1 MEQRLQQELINIV
14 KGRVLIDEPMKDHT
28 TIKIGG
34 PADAF
39 VEPVDM
45 DDLQNVFMW
54 ADKNN
59 VPKMILGNGSNT
71 LVRDSGIRG
80 IVISLAKFDY
90 IKQNQEN
97 RLEVTVGAGFGLPR
111 LVLWSAENSLAG
123 LEGLAGIPGTVGGG
137 IIMNAGTKDHLISDH
152 LVNIKWINR
161 GRIVTVK
168 RENLEFHYRKLKI
181 QKGVVVIEATFLL
194 KEGNKLDLENKIEK
208 IRHKRKEVQPL
219 IWPSLGSVFKN
230 PEGGRKAWELIDE
243 CNLRGVRV
251 GGARISNEHANWII
265 NEGGAR
271 AKDVEVLIKMVR
283 EQVKESLNILLE
295 PEIIIVG
302 E

>member
-1 MEQRLQQELINIV
+1 MEQRLQQELVNIV
-14 KGRVLIDEPMKDHT
+14 KGRVLLGEPMKDHT

-39 VEPVDM
+39 VEPVDV
-45 DDLQNVFMW
+45 DDLQNVIMW

-59 VPKMILGNGSNT
+59 IPKMLFGNGSNT
-71 LVRDSGIRG
+71 LVRDEGIRG
-80 IVISLAKFDY
+80 VVISLAKFDY

-97 RLEVTVGAGFGLPR
+97 RFEVTVGAGVGLPR
-111 LVLWSAENSLAG
+111 LVLWSAENSAAG
-123 LEGLAGIPGTVGGG
+123 LEGLTGIPGTVGGA
-137 IIMNAGTKDHLISDH
+137 IVMNAGTKDHIISDH
-152 LVNIKWINR
+152 LISIKWINR

-168 RENLEFHYRKLKI
+168 RENLDFSYRKLKI
-181 QKGVVVIEATFLL
+181 QKGVVVVEATFLL
-194 KEGNKLDLENKIEK
+194 KEGDKHDLENKIEK

-219 IWPSLGSVFKN
+219 IWPNLGSVFKN

-265 NEGGAR
+265 NEGGAK
-271 AKDVEVLIKMVR
+271 AKDVEILIKMIR
-283 EQVKESLNILLE
+283 EQVKDASNILLE

-302 E
+302 D